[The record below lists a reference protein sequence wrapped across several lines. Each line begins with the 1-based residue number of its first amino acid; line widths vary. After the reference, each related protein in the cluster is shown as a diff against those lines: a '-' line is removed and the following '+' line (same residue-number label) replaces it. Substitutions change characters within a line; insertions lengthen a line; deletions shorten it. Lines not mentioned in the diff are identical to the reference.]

1 MARKEYP
8 DTGEPIEVQAGH
20 NPSIEEFEYL
30 KYLEGKFSSAKE
42 AKKHKVPR
50 WRRNEELYAGE
61 FLKPFNLPKYKS
73 RIEPNIVHSIVET
86 MYSI

>member
-42 AKKHKVPR
+42 AKKHKVGK
-50 WRRNEELYAGE
+50 LFYAIPYHICPTVA
-61 FLKPFNLPKYKS
+61 KHNKAYTVIKS
-73 RIEPNIVHSIVET
+73 KKTGTWNIDARDYI
-86 MYSI
+86 